1 MAEGIL
7 FNNNKAANVAFAS
20 LGQTEAQKKKKKKET
35 EEEEEKKKKK
45 QEKGKVTPAT
55 SQVKYV
61 DI

>member
-1 MAEGIL
+1 M

-20 LGQTEAQKKKKKKET
+20 LGQTEAQKKKKKKKET

>member
-1 MAEGIL
+1 M

-20 LGQTEAQKKKKKKET
+20 LGQTEAQKKKKET
-35 EEEEEKKKKK
+35 EEEEKKKKKK

>member
-1 MAEGIL
+1 M

-20 LGQTEAQKKKKKKET
+20 LGQTEAQKKKKKET

>member
-1 MAEGIL
+1 M

-20 LGQTEAQKKKKKKET
+20 LGQTEAQKKKRKKET
-35 EEEEEKKKKK
+35 EEEEEEKKKKK

>member
-1 MAEGIL
+1 MLLLHHWDRG
-7 FNNNKAANVAFAS
+7 
-20 LGQTEAQKKKKKKET
+20 TEKKRKKET
-35 EEEEEKKKKK
+35 EEEEKKKKK

>member
-20 LGQTEAQKKKKKKET
+20 LGQTEAQKKKKET
-35 EEEEEKKKKK
+35 EEEEKKKKKK

>member
-20 LGQTEAQKKKKKKET
+20 LGQTEAQKKKKET

>member
-1 MAEGIL
+1 M

-20 LGQTEAQKKKKKKET
+20 LGQTEAQKKKET

-55 SQVKYV
+55 SQEKYV

>member
-1 MAEGIL
+1 M

-20 LGQTEAQKKKKKKET
+20 LGQTEAQKKKKET
-35 EEEEEKKKKK
+35 EEEEKKKKK

>member
-1 MAEGIL
+1 M

-20 LGQTEAQKKKKKKET
+20 LGQTEAQKKKKRKKET
-35 EEEEEKKKKK
+35 EEEEEEKKKKK

>member
-1 MAEGIL
+1 M

-20 LGQTEAQKKKKKKET
+20 LGQTEAQKKKET
-35 EEEEEKKKKK
+35 EEEEKKKKKK